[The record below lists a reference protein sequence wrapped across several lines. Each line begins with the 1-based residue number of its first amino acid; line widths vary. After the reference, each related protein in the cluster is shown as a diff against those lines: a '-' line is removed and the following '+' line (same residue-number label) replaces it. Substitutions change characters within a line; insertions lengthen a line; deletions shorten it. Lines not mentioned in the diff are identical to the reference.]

1 MRKAPK
7 IVGNPAESLRKMR
20 HSCEHVLTQAMLR
33 LWPGIKMAMGPATE
47 DGFYFDFDPEPAGEG
62 QVHKISE
69 TDFLKIEAEMAK
81 IVKADLPIRKKTLTI
96 AEARKLFKGNEY
108 KQEWLDGIKQ
118 KKQKPTI
125 YWTGKEFV
133 DLCAGPHVKRTGGI
147 GAFKLL
153 SIAGAYWHGSEKNKM
168 LTRIY
173 GTCFASQKEL
183 DNYLFVLEQAKKR
196 DHRKLGRELE
206 LFTIND
212 EVGQGL
218 TIWLPKGSTIRREME
233 NFQIEEQIKL
243 GYQHVYSPHIGQKS
257 LWVKSGHWDLY
268 REKMYSPMDV
278 EGTEYLIKPMTC
290 PMHIQSYKFKPRSYR
305 DLPYRIAEIASV
317 YRYEQSGELSGLLRV
332 RAFTQDDAHVFCTPD
347 QAIDEF
353 LSVFNFIKKLYG
365 VFGMKDYRVRL
376 GIRSR
381 KEKYLGNDNMWKRA
395 EEKAIAALKESK
407 TPYFVSEGDAA
418 FYGPK
423 ADFLVKDALGREWQ
437 CGTVQ
442 VDFMLPERFE
452 LKYTDKDGEE
462 KTPVMIHRAPLGSLE
477 RWLAILIENYEG
489 AFPVWLSP
497 VQAWVI
503 PIASRH
509 IPSAQ
514 KVLNTLRAEGLRVEL
529 KDENETVGKK
539 IREGEMQKIP
549 YLLIIGD
556 REEKAKTVSLRQR
569 KKGDLGALKL
579 AEFITKIKKEIE
591 QKMKEI

>member
-1 MRKAPK
+1 MGKIQKAAK
-7 IVGNPAESLRKMR
+7 NPAEELKKMR

-47 DGFYFDFDPEPAGEG
+47 DGFYFDFDPG
-62 QVHKISE
+62 QIKVSE
-69 TDFLKIEAEMAK
+69 TDFSRIEAEMTK
-81 IVKADLPIRKKTLTI
+81 IIKDNLGIRKKILTI
-96 AEARKLFKGNEY
+96 AEGRKLFKGNEY
-108 KQEWLDGIKQ
+108 KQEWLDAIKQ
-118 KKQKPTI
+118 KKQKPTV

-133 DLCAGPHVKRTGGI
+133 DLCAGPHVKHTGEI

-153 SIAGAYWHGSEKNKM
+153 SMAGAYWHGSEKNKM

-173 GTCFASQKEL
+173 GICFGSQREL

-332 RAFTQDDAHVFCTPD
+332 RAFTQDDAHIFCTPD

-381 KEKYLGNDNMWKRA
+381 KEKYLGNDKMWKRA

-497 VQAWVI
+497 TQIWLL

-509 IPSAQ
+509 LGYAQ
-514 KVLNTLRAEGLRVEL
+514 QVLKALQDQELRVEL
-529 KDENETVGKK
+529 RDENETVGKK
-539 IREGEMQKIP
+539 IREGELQKIP
-549 YLLIIGD
+549 YLLIVGD
-556 REEKAKTVSLRQR
+556 REEQSKTVSLRQR
-569 KKGDLGALKL
+569 KKGDLGAVKL
-579 AEFITKIKKEIE
+579 AEFIARIKKEIE
-591 QKMKEI
+591 QKS